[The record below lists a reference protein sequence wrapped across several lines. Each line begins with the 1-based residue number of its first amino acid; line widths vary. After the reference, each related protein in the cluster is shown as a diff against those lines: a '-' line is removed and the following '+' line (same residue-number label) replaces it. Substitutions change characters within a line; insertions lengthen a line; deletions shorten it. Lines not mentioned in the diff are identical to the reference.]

1 MEKLKNKYAK
11 IKKNLKEVEIHE
23 KSTNMIFVEIQNNCK
38 EVIKE
43 IKNINKKYKK
53 IKAKYKNLSNKY
65 YKLIEVIRE
74 YNNNDYEEELNTN
87 DSGDY
92 SKETSKTSNNDNSQA
107 KAKDNDLY
115 LIKDNY
121 DKRMEE
127 QKVFYSYKPHIKQ
140 Q

>member
-23 KSTNMIFVEIQNNCK
+23 KSINMIFVEIQNNCK

-53 IKAKYKNLSNKY
+53 IKVKYENLSNKY

-92 SKETSKTSNNDNSQA
+92 SKKTSKTSNNDNSQA

-121 DKRMEE
+121 DKRIEE
-127 QKVFYSYKPHIKQ
+127 QKVFYSCKPHIKQ
-140 Q
+140 

>member
-53 IKAKYKNLSNKY
+53 IKVKYENLSNKY

-92 SKETSKTSNNDNSQA
+92 SKKTSKTSNNDNSQA

-121 DKRMEE
+121 DKRIEE
-127 QKVFYSYKPHIKQ
+127 QKVFYSCKPHIKQ
-140 Q
+140 